1 MEDRTIV
8 LLEAARDL
16 LTKQREAGI
25 LGNHPLTVHYDD
37 ADCDGY
43 CLISD
48 ISAHLSDLKEEQNVG
63 RHDDTKRN
71 N

>member
-1 MEDRTIV
+1 MKDRTMT

-16 LTKQREAGI
+16 LTEQKESGVLI
-25 LGNHPLTVHYDD
+25 NYPLTVHYDES
-37 ADCDGY
+37 DCDGY
-43 CLISD
+43 CLLDD
-48 ISAHLSDLKEEQNVG
+48 ISAHLSDLKEEYNVG